1 MDGEPEGAGPPP
13 APKAVQ
19 VAASSSVMAKGEIDL
34 RMGVPD
40 VWLSV
45 RQNEY
50 PARWMRFLCSLEVS
64 HNAAKEKLM
73 KTILISA
80 LLALAAPALATAAT
94 PIEDAIAS
102 TERTDKDRERDAREK
117 PAEVLAFAGVRPG
130 MTVVDMFAGGGYYS
144 ELLAGVVGPTGKVLS
159 VNNVPYAQY
168 GKDAIKERFTEG
180 RLKNVERRMVE
191 ASYINF
197 PAKSV
202 DLIVIVMSYHDA
214 FWIDEKEGWP
224 EINTDGFIESMKRM
238 LKPGGKLLIVDHN
251 APAGTGKE
259 VIAKTHR
266 LNEDWAKKSLTSHGF
281 VFEKAYDGLRN
292 KDDQLDKL
300 VFDPA
305 VRGKTD
311 RYVHLYRVK

>member
-1 MDGEPEGAGPPP
+1 MAFGFRIMR
-13 APKAVQ
+13 PK
-19 VAASSSVMAKGEIDL
+19 E
-34 RMGVPD
+34 
-40 VWLSV
+40 
-45 RQNEY
+45 N
-50 PARWMRFLCSLEVS
+50 
-64 HNAAKEKLM
+64 LM

-94 PIEDAIAS
+94 PIEDSIAS
-102 TERTDKDRERDAREK
+102 PERTAKDRERDAREK
-117 PAEVLAFAGVRPG
+117 PAEVLAFAGVKPG

-144 ELLAGVVGPTGKVLS
+144 ELLAGAVGPTGKVLS

-180 RLKNVERRMVE
+180 RLKNVERRLVE

-197 PAKSV
+197 PPKSV

-224 EINTDGFIESMKRM
+224 EINTDGFIESLKRM

-251 APAGTGKE
+251 APAGSGKE
-259 VIAKTHR
+259 VVAKTHR

-292 KDDQLDKL
+292 KEDQLDKM